1 MSRPRRGGSAAAAT
15 RPSSQVGLR
24 RRLGHLLRARARRLD
39 GPVDPIEALD
49 LAYSRELATADALRQ
64 ATAGM
69 RTAQTRLRLQ
79 QQALERER
87 PRLEG
92 SARRH
97 LREGRDDLA
106 AAALTQAVL
115 IDGQVKTL
123 GAQAERLG
131 GDHDALD
138 AAGRRHQ
145 ARLALLRTQR
155 DALGA
160 QYAAD
165 RLRLRA
171 SEALAGL
178 AAEDTAVRALLER
191 ARERMLEVQARA
203 DALTELNRRPALG
216 DTAAIAADVTSAAV
230 AGGVERRLAALR
242 GELGLPPGAP
252 PALPP
257 G

>member
-1 MSRPRRGGSAAAAT
+1 M
-15 RPSSQVGLR
+15 GLR
-24 RRLGHLLRARARRLD
+24 RRLGLLFRARARRLQ
-39 GPVDPIEALD
+39 GPQDPIEALD

-64 ATAGM
+64 AMAGM
-69 RTAQTRLRLQ
+69 RTAQTQLRLQ

-87 PRLEG
+87 PRLEE

-115 IDGQVKTL
+115 IDGQVETL
-123 GAQAERLG
+123 AAQAERLG

-165 RLRLRA
+165 KLRLRA

-178 AAEDTAVRALLER
+178 SAEDAAVRALLEH

-203 DALTELNRRPALG
+203 DALAEMSRRPALG
-216 DTAAIAADVTSAAV
+216 DAHAIEAEVTSAAV

-242 GELGLPPGAP
+242 GELGLPPATRPG
-252 PALPP
+252 LPP

>member
-1 MSRPRRGGSAAAAT
+1 
-15 RPSSQVGLR
+15 VGLR
-24 RRLGHLLRARARRLD
+24 RRLGYLLRARARRLH

-64 ATAGM
+64 AMAGM

-87 PRLEG
+87 PRLEAG
-92 SARRH
+92 ARRH
-97 LREGRDDLA
+97 LRDGREDLA
-106 AAALTQAVL
+106 AAALTQAEL
-115 IDGQVKTL
+115 IDGPVAAL
-123 GAQAERLG
+123 GAQEERVG
-131 GDHDALD
+131 ADHDALD
-138 AAGRRHQ
+138 AAARRHQ
-145 ARLALLRTQR
+145 SRLALLRTQR

-165 RLRLRA
+165 KLRLRA

-203 DALTELNRRPALG
+203 DALAELERRPALG
-216 DTAAIAADVTSAAV
+216 DAAALEAEVTSAAV
-230 AGGVERRLAALR
+230 AGGVQRRLAALR
-242 GELGLPPGAP
+242 GELGLPPGTP